1 MNDEAAQHNITR
13 LFDTYHRLLRKAI
26 VDDNFSPPDSFE
38 INSAA
43 SMIVH
48 YAESLLDYI
57 EMRRRALILLNN
69 KSNDQK
75 ADNEQKEQEEED
87 DDGEEEEEEK

>member
-1 MNDEAAQHNITR
+1 MNHEAAQHNITR
-13 LFDTYHRLLRKAI
+13 LFDTYHRLLRKA
-26 VDDNFSPPDSFE
+26 VVEDNFSPHDSFE

-69 KSNDQK
+69 K
-75 ADNEQKEQEEED
+75 ANEQSDDKEAEDED
-87 DDGEEEEEEK
+87 DDEENK

>member
-1 MNDEAAQHNITR
+1 MNHEAAQHNITR
-13 LFDTYHRLLRKAI
+13 LFDTYHRLLRKA
-26 VDDNFSPPDSFE
+26 VVEDNFSPHDSFE

-69 KSNDQK
+69 K
-75 ADNEQKEQEEED
+75 ANEQSDDKEAEDED
-87 DDGEEEEEEK
+87 DDEEKK

>member
-13 LFDTYHRLLRKAI
+13 LFDTYNRLLRKA
-26 VDDNFSPPDSFE
+26 VVEDNFSPHDSFE

-57 EMRRRALILLNN
+57 EMRRRALILSNN
-69 KSNDQK
+69 KAKEED
-75 ADNEQKEQEEED
+75 ADKED
-87 DDGEEEEEEK
+87 DDDEKK